1 MNNYPG
7 NYNNANTGSNE
18 DEPRRLTGFSAE
30 IYEWLEAVAF
40 ALGIVVLLFTF
51 VFRIVSVS
59 GESMEGTLHGDDRV
73 LVWSMFYTPEQD
85 DIIIILPESEV
96 EAETAAEAVFLN
108 KPLVKRIVATE
119 GQWIEIRDGK
129 VYVADS
135 QEALASVAPF
145 DSGSATAFDSET
157 PGGTFLQE
165 YVQLQIPEG
174 CAFAMGDNRGN
185 STDSRDARVGFI
197 DYDNILGEVIFRIY
211 PFDDGI
217 GTVD

>member
-7 NYNNANTGSNE
+7 AYKNADSGSNGE
-18 DEPRRLTGFSAE
+18 ESPRLTGFSAE
-30 IYEWLEAVAF
+30 IYEWLEAIAF

-59 GESMEGTLHGDDRV
+59 GESMEGTLHDLDRV

-85 DIIIILPESEV
+85 DIIIILPNSEV
-96 EAETAAEAVFLN
+96 EAETAAEAIFLN
-108 KPLVKRIVATE
+108 KPLVKRIIATE
-119 GQWIEIRDGK
+119 NQWIELRDGQ

-145 DSGSATAFDSET
+145 DAGSATAFDGET
-157 PGGTFLQE
+157 PGGTLLYE
-165 YVQLQIPEG
+165 GAQLQVPEG

-185 STDSRDARVGFI
+185 STDSRDSRVGFI
-197 DYDNILGEVIFRIY
+197 KYENILGEVVFRIY
-211 PFDDGI
+211 PFDDGFGAI
-217 GTVD
+217 D

>member
-7 NYNNANTGSNE
+7 TYKNANSGSNE
-18 DEPRRLTGFSAE
+18 PQRLTGFSAE
-30 IYEWLEAVAF
+30 IYEWLEAIAF

-85 DIIIILPESEV
+85 DIIIILPEDEV
-96 EAETAAEAVFLN
+96 EGETLADTIFLN

-119 GQWIEIRDGK
+119 NQWIEIREGK

-135 QEALASVAPF
+135 QEALASVEPF

-157 PGGTFLQE
+157 PGGSFLPEFTQM
-165 YVQLQIPEG
+165 QIPED

-197 DYDNILGEVIFRIY
+197 DYDNILGEVVFRIY
-211 PFDDGI
+211 PFDDGF